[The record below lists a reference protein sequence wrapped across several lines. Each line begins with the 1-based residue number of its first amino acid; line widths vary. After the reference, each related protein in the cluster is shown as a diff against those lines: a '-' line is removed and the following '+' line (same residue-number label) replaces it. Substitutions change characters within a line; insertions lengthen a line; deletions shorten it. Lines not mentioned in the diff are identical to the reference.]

1 MFGHLI
7 YVRSSAT
14 VFEYLTLAV
23 LHSIEKMKSTIFGK
37 VENLFILTVEAY
49 LYIFT
54 NTRLKYKD

>member
-1 MFGHLI
+1 VFGHLI

-23 LHSIEKMKSTIFGK
+23 LHWIENIKSTIFGK
-37 VENLFILTVEAY
+37 VEKLFILTVEAY

-54 NTRLKYKD
+54 NKRLKYKN